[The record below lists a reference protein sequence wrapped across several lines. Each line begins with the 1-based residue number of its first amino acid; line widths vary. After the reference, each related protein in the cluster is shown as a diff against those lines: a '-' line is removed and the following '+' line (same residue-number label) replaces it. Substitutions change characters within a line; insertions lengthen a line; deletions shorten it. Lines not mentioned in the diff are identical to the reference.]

1 MVWFGLVQFFP
12 VCLHGLFFFFFQTLV
27 TLDEAKGDDEE
38 IEELE
43 KSEAKPTS
51 PRSTTPIIPEEP
63 VKSPSHEED
72 SCDLEELRKMNFV
85 TVDEVGEEEDE
96 QPPSE
101 EIREEKHIKKRAT
114 RAKKRARQT
123 PGE

>member
-1 MVWFGLVQFFP
+1 MAFFYS
-12 VCLHGLFFFFFQTLV
+12 FQTLV

-38 IEELE
+38 IEELQL
-43 KSEAKPTS
+43 SEAKPTS

-101 EIREEKHIKKRAT
+101 EIKEKQVKKRAT
-114 RAKKRARQT
+114 RAKKRACQT
-123 PGE
+123 PGEYKIERSGGVFKV

>member
-1 MVWFGLVQFFP
+1 LS
-12 VCLHGLFFFFFQTLV
+12 FQTLV

-43 KSEAKPTS
+43 QSEAKSTS
-51 PRSTTPIIPEEP
+51 PRSSTLIIPEEP

-101 EIREEKHIKKRAT
+101 EIKEEKRVKKRAT
-114 RAKKRARQT
+114 KAKKRGRQT